1 PNIYEV
7 DFDKYYADNDVVA
20 LTRDYYAGI
29 GLPIDDIIDGSDLYE
44 KEGKYQH
51 AYCTDIDRE
60 GDVRVVAN
68 IKDNSYWMSTML
80 HEYGHG
86 AYFKLNDR
94 ELPWTLR
101 THAHTLTNEAVAMMF
116 GRLAYSPAWLQDV
129 VGISAGERETIEESS
144 RMHMRSDELIISR
157 WIQVMYRFEKS
168 MYENSEQDLNKLWW
182 DLVEEYQ
189 LLKRPEGRDKADW
202 ASKIH
207 ILMSP
212 AYYHNYMLG
221 DLFTSQLYYHICE
234 DVLEEDDCSDVSFA
248 GREEVGE
255 YLIENVFMPG
265 KRYQWNEMIERA
277 TGEKLTAKYFAM
289 QYVSS

>member
-1 PNIYEV
+1 M
-7 DFDKYYADNDVVA
+7 
-20 LTRDYYAGI
+20 
-29 GLPIDDIIDGSDLYE
+29 
-44 KEGKYQH
+44 
-51 AYCTDIDRE
+51 
-60 GDVRVVAN
+60 VAN
-68 IKDNSYWMSTML
+68 IKNNSYGIWTLL

-86 AYFKLNDR
+86 ANFKFNDR

-101 THAHTLTNEAVAMMF
+101 SYAHTFTTEAVAMMF
-116 GRLAYSPAWLQDV
+116 GRLAYSPSWLHDV
-129 VGISAGERETIEESS
+129 VGISDGERGAIEVES
-144 RMHMRSDELIISR
+144 RRFQRADELILSR
-157 WIQVMYRFEKS
+157 WMQVMYRFEKS
-168 MYENSEQDLNKLWW
+168 MYEDPEQDLNKLWW
-182 DLVEEYQ
+182 DLVGEYQ
-189 LLKRPEGRDKADW
+189 LLKRPEGRDEADW
-202 ASKIH
+202 ASKVH

-221 DLFTSQLYYHICE
+221 DLLTSQLYYHICE
-234 DVLEEDDCSDVSFA
+234 DVLEEDDCSDISFA